1 MNRKCFVFGSINLDY
16 VFHLP
21 KFPFPGETLHSEDFH
36 LHYGGKA
43 ANQALAIAKLGGHSF
58 LLGDIG
64 TDQQGKEMIDNL
76 KSYGVNIEG
85 VSLHPNA
92 HTGMAIIYV
101 SNKNNQIVLH
111 SGANDCFNVSHFI
124 NTLDLHASKS
134 DCFITQ
140 FEKASQAIEQAV
152 KEAKARQ
159 MFIVCNPSPMNV
171 ELLQRIKSDIDI
183 LVLNE
188 VEYLQITNKP
198 YKGKNES
205 KFPNLIIT
213 LGEQGSHA
221 HINGEHVYQ
230 PIVPTDVVDTTGAG
244 DTFLGGFIARYMKT
258 DDLAQS
264 LRFASKAASLKVS
277 RRGAQAGIPRLTE
290 IIDESFVDRG
300 E

>member
-21 KFPFPGETLHSEDFH
+21 TFPSPGETLHSEDFH

-43 ANQALAIAKLGGHSF
+43 ANQALAIAKLGGRSF

-76 KSYGVNIEG
+76 KNNGVNIDG
-85 VSLHPNA
+85 VSLHPNT

-111 SGANDCFNVSHFI
+111 SGANDCFNMSHFV
-124 NTLDLHASKS
+124 NTLDLHAKKG

-140 FEKASQAIEQAV
+140 FEKASQAIEHAV
-152 KEAKARQ
+152 KEAKFRQ
-159 MFIVCNPSPMNV
+159 MFIVCNPSPMNL

-188 VEYLQITNKP
+188 VEYHQITNTP
-198 YKGKNES
+198 YKGTNES
-205 KFPNLIIT
+205 MFPNIIIT
-213 LGEQGSHA
+213 LGSQGSHA

-230 PIVPTDVVDTTGAG
+230 PIFPTEVVDTTGAG
-244 DTFLGGFIARYMKT
+244 DTFLGAFIARYMNIF
-258 DDLAQS
+258 DLTQS

-277 RRGAQAGIPRLTE
+277 RSGAQAGIPRLAE
-290 IIDESFVDRG
+290 IIDETLEDR
-300 E
+300 EE